1 MKQNTKFKSF
11 KRKEKIMAKAN
22 LNFDDVVGSAA
33 KTKTKKAKSKSEK
46 EIILDA
52 PAPVK
57 EAISNV
63 IKAKTAKKKAES
75 DIKVNEVP
83 VIEFGNELKDGR
95 AFNGD
100 YKKSYKIQGTNES
113 EVVTFVTANKFSH
126 TPEDEEDL
134 AEIMGEENFEELM
147 PKQFEIKVK
156 AEVFAD
162 PKLQEFLMKQ
172 MGKRFD
178 EFFEVETTRKVTSN
192 FDEELY
198 KKFDEDTVKDIK
210 TFVKQSKPSIR

>member
-1 MKQNTKFKSF
+1 MPK
-11 KRKEKIMAKAN
+11 AK
-22 LNFDDVVGSAA
+22 LNFTDVVGNAA
-33 KTKTKKAKSKSEK
+33 KPKSKTTKAKSQK
-46 EIILDA
+46 EIIIDA

-83 VIEFGNELKDGR
+83 VIEFGHGLKDER
-95 AFNGD
+95 AFKGD
-100 YKKSYKIQGTNES
+100 YKKSYKIQGTDES

-134 AEIMGEENFEELM
+134 AEIMGEENFDELM
-147 PKQFEIKVK
+147 PKQFSIKVRE
-156 AEVFAD
+156 EVFAD

-178 EFFEVETTRKVTSN
+178 EFFEVETTRKVTEN